1 MLFAEN
7 PNLSTLIRM
16 WFGGQSTGLEETA
29 MMGALGSCP
38 DDGRGEER
46 VIFVSADVILV
57 A

>member
-7 PNLSTLIRM
+7 PNLSTLTRT

-46 VIFVSADVILV
+46 VIFASGVILV
-57 A
+57 V

>member
-7 PNLSTLIRM
+7 PNLSTLTST
-16 WFGGQSTGLEETA
+16 WLGGQSTGLEATA

-46 VIFVSADVILV
+46 VIFASAVVILV
-57 A
+57 V